1 MSKRIVVVVTC
12 ITSGIA
18 FADMLAVNT
27 ALPFIQRG
35 FGVDAADAHWIAE
48 IYLLFVASVMMTGG
62 ALADRWGTRT
72 VLTIGMSLFTVS
84 SLLCALSGSTGE
96 LIGARGLQGMSA
108 ALMAPASM
116 ALINASFPPA
126 ERGKAIGTWA
136 AVSSLMIPFGPLIGG
151 VAVDYAT

>member
-1 MSKRIVVVVTC
+1 MSNRIVVVVTG

-72 VLTIGMSLFTVS
+72 VLTLGMSLFTVS
-84 SLLCALSGSTGE
+84 SLLCALLGSTGE
-96 LIGARGLQGMSA
+96 LIGARGL
-108 ALMAPASM
+108 
-116 ALINASFPPA
+116 
-126 ERGKAIGTWA
+126 
-136 AVSSLMIPFGPLIGG
+136 
-151 VAVDYAT
+151 

>member
-1 MSKRIVVVVTC
+1 MSNRIVVVVTG

-72 VLTIGMSLFTVS
+72 VAFPNIQNFEYTV
-84 SLLCALSGSTGE
+84 LSPIST
-96 LIGARGLQGMSA
+96 Q
-108 ALMAPASM
+108 
-116 ALINASFPPA
+116 
-126 ERGKAIGTWA
+126 
-136 AVSSLMIPFGPLIGG
+136 V
-151 VAVDYAT
+151 